1 MGKTFDIAKFA
12 ASLEKPPA
20 DSERNIETITAE
32 IVQLKQDAGNAIL
45 AIGDRLIEAK
55 GKLSHGEW
63 LTWLTEQVD
72 FSERTAQN
80 FMRLAR
86 EWSNPQALA
95 DLGATKAL
103 TLLALPPEE
112 RVAFIS
118 EAHFVD
124 GGKKAVVDMTSRE
137 LEKAIRERDEARKA
151 MEAAQ
156 ADARASEESRAKMES
171 DMAALKALQE
181 AAQRDAEQAQA
192 DLRTAREELQALRE
206 KPVDVAVE
214 TVPDPEAVRQAR
226 EEAIKEMQAK
236 VDAAEAKV
244 KASDKAQKD
253 LEAKMKDLRKS
264 ADANAENLSRAE
276 RAEAEL
282 ADARKQLEDLA
293 KAGKQEALNSDPE
306 LARFQVLFEQT
317 QGQVNQLRG
326 LLLKIRGRDE
336 IAAGKLKN
344 ALLALADAV
353 RRCAE

>member
-1 MGKTFDIAKFA
+1 MGKTFDITKFA
-12 ASLEKPPA
+12 ASLEKPPV

-45 AIGDRLIEAK
+45 AIGQRLNEAK
-55 GKLSHGEW
+55 AMLSDGEW
-63 LTWLTEQVD
+63 LTWLAERVD
-72 FSERTAQN
+72 FSPRTAQR

-86 EWSNPQALA
+86 EWSDATALSY
-95 DLGATKAL
+95 LGATKAL

-112 RVAFIS
+112 REVFIA
-118 EAHFVD
+118 ENHLVD
-124 GGKKAVVDMTSRE
+124 GNEKAVVDMTSRE

-156 ADARASEESRAKMES
+156 ADARVLEESRAKMES
-171 DMAALKALQE
+171 DMAQMKALQE
-181 AAQRDAEQAQA
+181 AARQDAEQAQA

-214 TVPDPEAVRQAR
+214 TVPDPEA
-226 EEAIKEMQAK
+226 K
-236 VDAAEAKV
+236 VN
-244 KASDKAQKD
+244 ASDKARKD
-253 LEAKMKDLRKS
+253 LEAKLKDLRKS

-276 RAEAEL
+276 KAEAEL
-282 ADARKQLEDLA
+282 ADAQKQLEDLT
-293 KAGKQEALNSDPE
+293 KAGKQNALNSDPE

-317 QGQVNQLRG
+317 QGQVNQLHG
-326 LLLKIRGRDE
+326 LLMKVRGRDE

-344 ALLALADAV
+344 ALLALSDAV

>member
-1 MGKTFDIAKFA
+1 MGKTFDITKFA
-12 ASLEKPPA
+12 ASLEKPPV

-112 RVAFIS
+112 REVFIA
-118 EAHFVD
+118 ENHLVD
-124 GGKKAVVDMTSRE
+124 GNEKAVVDMTSRE

-156 ADARASEESRAKMES
+156 ADARVLEESRAKMES
-171 DMAALKALQE
+171 DMAQMKALQE
-181 AAQRDAEQAQA
+181 AARQDAEQAQA
-192 DLRTAREELQALRE
+192 DLRTAWEELQALRE

-226 EEAIKEMQAK
+226 EEAVREMQAR

-244 KASDKAQKD
+244 KASDKARRE
-253 LEAKMKDLRKS
+253 LEAKLKDLRKS
-264 ADANAENLSRAE
+264 ADTNADNLSRAE
-276 RAEAEL
+276 KAEAEL
-282 ADARKQLEDLA
+282 ADVRKQLEDLA
-293 KAGKQEALNSDPE
+293 RAEKTSALNSDPE
-306 LARFQVLFEQT
+306 LARFQVLFEQV
-317 QGQVNQLRG
+317 QVQVNQLHG

-344 ALLALADAV
+344 ALLVLTEKV

>member
-1 MGKTFDIAKFA
+1 MGKTFDITKFA
-12 ASLEKPPA
+12 ASLEKPPV

-45 AIGDRLIEAK
+45 AIGQRLNEAK
-55 GKLSHGEW
+55 AMLSDGEW
-63 LTWLTEQVD
+63 LTWLAERVD
-72 FSERTAQN
+72 FSPRTAQR

-86 EWSNPQALA
+86 EWSDATALSY
-95 DLGATKAL
+95 LGATKAL

-112 RVAFIS
+112 RAAFIS

-137 LEKAIRERDEARKA
+137 LEKAIRERDKARQAMESAQAEARSA
-151 MEAAQ
+151 
-156 ADARASEESRAKMES
+156 EESRAKMES
-171 DMAALKALQE
+171 DMASLKALQE
-181 AAQRDAEQAQA
+181 AARQDAEQAQA

-226 EEAIKEMQAK
+226 EEAVREMQAK

-244 KASDKAQKD
+244 NASDKARKD
-253 LEAKMKDLRKS
+253 LEAKLKDLRKS

-276 RAEAEL
+276 KAEAEL
-282 ADARKQLEDLA
+282 ADAQKQLEDLT
-293 KAGKQEALNSDPE
+293 KAGKQNALNSDPE

-317 QGQVNQLRG
+317 QGQVNQLHG
-326 LLLKIRGRDE
+326 LLMKVRGRDE

-344 ALLALADAV
+344 ALLALSDAV

>member
-1 MGKTFDIAKFA
+1 MGKTFDITKFA
-12 ASLEKPPA
+12 ASLEKPPV

-45 AIGDRLIEAK
+45 AIGQRLNEAK
-55 GKLSHGEW
+55 AMLSDGEW
-63 LTWLTEQVD
+63 LTWLAERVD
-72 FSERTAQN
+72 FSPRTAQR

-86 EWSNPQALA
+86 EWSDATALSY
-95 DLGATKAL
+95 LGATKAL

-112 RVAFIS
+112 REVFIA
-118 EAHFVD
+118 ENHLVD
-124 GGKKAVVDMTSRE
+124 GNEKAVVDMTSRE

-156 ADARASEESRAKMES
+156 ADARVLEESRAKMES
-171 DMAALKALQE
+171 DMAQMKALQE
-181 AAQRDAEQAQA
+181 AARQDAEQAQA

-226 EEAIKEMQAK
+226 EEAVREMQAK

-244 KASDKAQKD
+244 NASDKARKD
-253 LEAKMKDLRKS
+253 LEAKLKDLRKS

-276 RAEAEL
+276 KAEAEL
-282 ADARKQLEDLA
+282 ADAQKQMEDLT
-293 KAGKQEALNSDPE
+293 KAGKQNALNSDPE

-317 QGQVNQLRG
+317 QGQVNQLHG
-326 LLLKIRGRDE
+326 LLMKVRGRDE

-344 ALLALADAV
+344 ALLALSDAV

>member
-112 RVAFIS
+112 RAAFIA
-118 EAHFVD
+118 EDHFVD
-124 GGKKAVVDMTSRE
+124 GDKKAVVDMTSRE

>member
-112 RVAFIS
+112 REVFIA
-118 EAHFVD
+118 ENHLVD
-124 GGKKAVVDMTSRE
+124 GNEKAVVDMTSRE

>member
-112 RVAFIS
+112 REVFIA
-118 EAHFVD
+118 ENHLVD
-124 GGKKAVVDMTSRE
+124 GNEKAVVDMTSRE

-156 ADARASEESRAKMES
+156 ADARVLEESRAKMES
-171 DMAALKALQE
+171 DMAQMKALQE
-181 AAQRDAEQAQA
+181 AARQDAEQAQA
-192 DLRTAREELQALRE
+192 DLRTAWEELQALRE

-226 EEAIKEMQAK
+226 EEAVREMQAR

-244 KASDKAQKD
+244 KASDKARRE
-253 LEAKMKDLRKS
+253 LEAKLKDLRKS
-264 ADANAENLSRAE
+264 ADTNADNLSRAE
-276 RAEAEL
+276 KAEAEL

-293 KAGKQEALNSDPE
+293 RAEKTSALNSDPE
-306 LARFQVLFEQT
+306 LARFQVLFEQV
-317 QGQVNQLRG
+317 QVQVNQLHG

-344 ALLALADAV
+344 ALLVLTEKV